1 MSQPLQPTIPSTLS
15 SRPKPLAGRI
25 AMGSAVGGLFVL
37 CLFLGKG
44 WWLALVSLAV
54 ALAFYECVHLL
65 QRTGGRVFK
74 SAYFVTAVP
83 LLLAISA
90 ERMDLLGTLLATG
103 ALVTFVMALFKQPE
117 VGVKDIGATLYAI
130 LYTGFFPLHIIALR
144 WLSLPGFEGVS
155 WWGTPIFR
163 YEGMLWT
170 MMLLLVVA
178 LTDIGAYVVGKA
190 KGKHPLWPSV
200 SPKKTVEGAVGGIGC
215 GVLTATLWGILTPL
229 PLAHCMVLGCLLV
242 CVALL
247 GDLVESK
254 LQREAG
260 VKDSGFLL
268 ESHGGVLDRVDS
280 YLLSVAVAYYYVH
293 WFVHKQ
299 GLLPNMMDWVL
310 PWLQW

>member
-1 MSQPLQPTIPSTLS
+1 MPNTPPLQLQPTWPS
-15 SRPKPLAGRI
+15 KPWGQRVGMGLLIAG
-25 AMGSAVGGLFVL
+25 VFLP

-44 WWLALVSLAV
+44 WWLALVTLALT
-54 ALAFYECVHLL
+54 LAFYECVHLL
-65 QRTGGRVFK
+65 HRTGGRVFK
-74 SAYFVTAVP
+74 SAYLITVVP

-90 ERMDLLGTLLATG
+90 ERMDLLGTLLAMG
-103 ALVTFVMALFKQPE
+103 VLVTFVMALFKQPE

-130 LYTGFFPLHIIALR
+130 MYTGFFPLHIIALR
-144 WLSLPGFEGVS
+144 WVTTASLTATT
-155 WWGTPIFR
+155 WWGSPIFR

-190 KGKHPLWPSV
+190 KGKRLLWPRV
-200 SPKKTVEGAVGGIGC
+200 SPKKTVEGAVGGALWGM
-215 GVLTATLWGILTPL
+215 TMATLWGWLTPL
-229 PLAHCMVLGCLLV
+229 PLHHCMVLGALLV

-254 LQREAG
+254 LKREAG

-268 ESHGGVLDRVDS
+268 ESHGGVLDRIDS

-293 WFVHKQ
+293 WCVHKQ
-299 GLLPNMMDWVL
+299 GLLPNLMDWVK